1 MAQRADRPYAKFHFK
16 VEIDG
21 LTLAHFQSV
30 SGLQHEIEALEV
42 QEGGI
47 NQRMHKLPAQGRF
60 PNLVLKLGYVNSTA
74 LEGWHQGF
82 SQKPSSV
89 KRKNG
94 SIILCDDAGEAV
106 CRWNFFEAWPVKWE
120 GPQLDTGGGE
130 VLVESVEI
138 AHHGLM
144 REG

>member
-1 MAQRADRPYAKFHFK
+1 
-16 VEIDG
+16 
-21 LTLAHFQSV
+21 
-30 SGLQHEIEALEV
+30 V

-74 LEGWHQGF
+74 LEGWHQSF
-82 SQKPSSV
+82 SQKPASV

-94 SIILCDDAGEAV
+94 SIILCDDDGEAV